1 MPFRHPAEACAYQA
15 IAVAKNDKVN
25 QETRKDGMAGL
36 DRNGG
41 LAMAGLVGL
50 GYCIVAAIAAKRAGL
65 PDPELRSRLA
75 RIVSINVGALLISVL
90 GLMSVVVGVFLA

>member
-1 MPFRHPAEACAYQA
+1 
-15 IAVAKNDKVN
+15 
-25 QETRKDGMAGL
+25 MAWLVWTGTA
-36 DRNGG
+36 

-90 GLMSVVVGVFLA
+90 GLMSVVVGVFLT